1 MDEASSVDCATE
13 HHFFSDMTSK
23 LLLIKIKLKQKF
35 TMSIL
40 ESL

>member
-1 MDEASSVDCATE
+1 MDEASCRLSKRAIL
-13 HHFFSDMTSK
+13 FSSDMTSK

-40 ESL
+40 E